1 LVTRIRKQLNFANVI
16 AMIAL
21 FVALGGSSYAAVK
34 IKKNSVTSRAIKNN
48 AVTSA
53 DIKNRTIR
61 STDIAPG
68 VIGATL
74 QSSAGQVSRDSG
86 PTDVN
91 ASQQYTT
98 VATMGNIAPGSYLLL
113 AKTNQNGNTLTD
125 GRCRLSADN
134 DADYSNRGLR
144 SQGTADSHSLSLVHT
159 FGGTGAAVLACR
171 VSEGKWSA
179 ADSKII
185 AVKVASATSGVVGG

>member
-1 LVTRIRKQLNFANVI
+1 MLRKHLTFANVI

-21 FVALGGSSYAAVK
+21 FVALGGTSYAAIRIGSK
-34 IKKNSVTSRAIKNN
+34 QIKNN
-48 AVTSA
+48 SVQSV
-53 DIKNRTIR
+53 DIKNRTIK
-61 STDIAPG
+61 SIDIAPG

-86 PTDVN
+86 PTDIA

-125 GRCRLSADN
+125 GRCRLSADD

-144 SQGTADSHSLSLVHT
+144 AQGTADSHSLSLVHT
-159 FGGTGAAVLACR
+159 FSGNGTAVLACR
-171 VSEGKWSA
+171 ISEGKWST

-185 AVKVASATSGVVGG
+185 AVKVASASSANVGG

>member
-1 LVTRIRKQLNFANVI
+1 LVTRIRKQLSFANVI

-21 FVALGGSSYAAVK
+21 FVAMGGTSYAAIK
-34 IKKNSVTSRAIKNN
+34 IGSKQIRNNSVQS
-48 AVTSA
+48 V
-53 DIKNRTIR
+53 DIKNRTIK
-61 STDIAPG
+61 SVDIAPG

-86 PTDVN
+86 PTDV
-91 ASQQYTT
+91 AAAQVYTT
-98 VATMGNIAPGSYLLL
+98 VATMSNIAPGAYLLL

-144 SQGTADSHSLSLVHT
+144 AQGTADSHSLALVHS
-159 FGGTGAAVLACR
+159 FGANGTAVLACR
-171 VSEGKWSA
+171 VSDGKWSA

-185 AVKVASATSGVVGG
+185 AVKVASAASGVVGG

>member
-1 LVTRIRKQLNFANVI
+1 MVTRIRKHLSFANVI

-21 FVALGGSSYAAVK
+21 FVALGGTSYAAVK
-34 IKKNSVTSRAIKNN
+34 IGSKQIKNN
-48 AVTSA
+48 SIQSV
-53 DIKNRTIR
+53 DIKNRTIK

-125 GRCRLSADN
+125 GRCRLAADN

-144 SQGTADSHSLSLVHT
+144 AQGTADSHSLALVHT
-159 FGGTGAAVLACR
+159 FGGTGAAVLSCR
-171 VSEGKWSA
+171 VSDGKWST

-185 AVKVASATSGVVGG
+185 AVKVSSASSGVVGG

>member
-1 LVTRIRKQLNFANVI
+1 LATMFRKHLTFANVI

-21 FVALGGSSYAAVK
+21 FVALGGTSYAAIRIGSK
-34 IKKNSVTSRAIKNN
+34 QIKNN
-48 AVTSA
+48 SVQSV
-53 DIKNRTIR
+53 DIKNRTIK
-61 STDIAPG
+61 SIDIAPG
-68 VIGATL
+68 TIGATL

-86 PTDVN
+86 PTDIG

-125 GRCRLSADN
+125 GRCRLSADD

-144 SQGTADSHSLSLVHT
+144 AQGTADSHSLSLVHT
-159 FGGTGAAVLACR
+159 FNGTGTAVLACR
-171 VSEGKWSA
+171 ISEGKWST

-185 AVKVASATSGVVGG
+185 AVKVASASSAVVGG